1 LRDIEIILCENLRI
15 AAWAGVIFSPFDLRL
30 NEIRQRRRRFFSKS
44 VGHRLSRGALEL
56 VALCCRGAF
65 LSPLVVRICDPKLF
79 HAGAGRCLGPS
90 GQRQDVGEHA
100 ATPRPRPFE
109 SRLDRDRIVGRER
122 GGSFPQNGIA
132 DQSSKLIR
140 RSSLDLITQ
149 LIRYPLSDSA
159 AGTALFFSFLE
170 KTFARSNPENRIL
183 AAEWRS
189 GFSERIRASQRSDR
203 RVFSNHVNKTK
214 ISASGVE
221 RAGGRLPRQIGPVVT
236 SHQPTVPQV
245 TTARP

>member
-1 LRDIEIILCENLRI
+1 MPARGGAWGRAASDKMSANTPRHRDLGHLK
-15 AAWAGVIFSPFDLRL
+15 AAWIGIALWAARAVGAS
-30 NEIRQRRRRFFSKS
+30 RR
-44 VGHRLSRGALEL
+44 
-56 VALCCRGAF
+56 
-65 LSPLVVRICDPKLF
+65 
-79 HAGAGRCLGPS
+79 
-90 GQRQDVGEHA
+90 
-100 ATPRPRPFE
+100 T
-109 SRLDRDRIVGRER
+109 
-122 GGSFPQNGIA
+122 A

-170 KTFARSNPENRIL
+170 KTCARSNPENRIL